1 MNKKAYMR
9 MIEAIIAIVIIF
21 GFILTVMPK
30 KQADKGE
37 MPPELDSTLRSI
49 LEEAQNSEE
58 FRTCLLLND
67 TVSIVKTS
75 SYNLQNY
82 NCLKNHLD
90 IALPALSPWDY
101 AFAICPGATRTNCKV
116 YNKNDNSQQPEN
128 SINVIDLK
136 LPTDR
141 GVYTKSTVIAVPDA
155 IAKPYTMTG
164 GTCCG
169 TPPPPPC
176 QLNDKIDADSFND
189 QTCISKEGKTII
201 LYLWEK

>member
-1 MNKKAYMR
+1 

-37 MPPELDSTLRSI
+37 IPPELDSTLRSI

-67 TVSIVKTS
+67 TVEIVKTGG
-75 SYNLQNY
+75 NLKNY

-101 AFAICPGATRTNCKV
+101 AFAICPGATRTNCMV
-116 YNKNDNSQQPEN
+116 YNKNYASQQPGN
-128 SINVIDLK
+128 PINVIDLK
-136 LPTDR
+136 LPADR

-155 IAKPYTMTG
+155 IAKPYTVTG

-169 TPPPPPC
+169 NPPPIPPPANC
-176 QLNDKIDADSFND
+176 QLNEKIKDTSSFES
-189 QTCISKEGKTII
+189 QTCISKEGKTVI
-201 LYLWEK
+201 LYLWGK